1 MNFNKKISKN
11 SSDRIPTKRLIQ
23 AGAVTLAF
31 SAMVG
36 AVAINS
42 SASSDKQFSGTTAG
56 IFDSMYY
63 NDASLQVSD
72 ANVTSVGLDSES
84 AGWVLSLMANVEDFA
99 EVKASPADDAEVVG
113 KLRKGDMARVES
125 LTNNGWYQITSGN
138 LAGYIK
144 ADISLTG
151 QSCKD
156 YAAAIGYNG
165 SVGIT
170 LAEEQA
176 AIEAFKAA
184 AEEAARQ
191 EAAKKAAAASASS
204 SSSSS
209 VSSTQ
214 KSSYGA
220 STDEVTLLA
229 AIVEKEAG
237 GSGYQGMLAVAS
249 VVMNRVRSSSY
260 PDTVEGVIGQK
271 GQFTGGISGLSGIIS
286 RGPSSA
292 AYRAAEAALAGE
304 DIVDGKVSF
313 RSSST
318 GHSGTVIGD
327 NVFF

>member
-1 MNFNKKISKN
+1 MNLNKKVAKN
-11 SSDRIPTKRLIQ
+11 SKDKIPTKRLVQ
-23 AGAVTLAF
+23 AGAVTLVF
-31 SAMVG
+31 SAMV
-36 AVAINS
+36 ATVAINS
-42 SASSDKQFSGTTAG
+42 NASSDKEFSGTTAG
-56 IFDSMYY
+56 VFNSLYY
-63 NDASLQVSD
+63 DDATLQVSGT
-72 ANVTSVGLDSES
+72 NVTSVGLDSES
-84 AGWVLSLMANVEDFA
+84 AGWILSLMTNAEDFA
-99 EVKASPADDAEVVG
+99 YVRTTPSDDGEIAG

-138 LAGYIK
+138 LTGYIK
-144 ADISLTG
+144 ADVSLTG

-156 YAAAIGYNG
+156 YAQAVGYNG
-165 SVGIT
+165 STGIT
-170 LAEEQA
+170 VAEEEA
-176 AIEAFKAA
+176 AIAAFNAA
-184 AEEAARQ
+184 IEEAARQ
-191 EAAKKAAAASASS
+191 EAAKKAAASASS
-204 SSSSS
+204 S
-209 VSSTQ
+209 VTSTQ
-214 KSSYGA
+214 KSSYSA
-220 STDEVTLLA
+220 AADEVTLLA

-271 GQFTGGISGLSGIIS
+271 GQFTGGISGLSNIIS

-292 AYRAAEAALAGE
+292 AIRAAEAALAGE

>member
-1 MNFNKKISKN
+1 MNLNKKVARNNK
-11 SSDRIPTKRLIQ
+11 DKVPTKRLVQ

-31 SAMVG
+31 SAMV
-36 AVAINS
+36 ATVAINS
-42 SASSDKQFSGTTAG
+42 NASGDKEFSGTTAG
-56 IFDSMYY
+56 VFNSLYY
-63 NDASLQVSD
+63 DDASLQVSG

-84 AGWVLSLMANVEDFA
+84 AGWVLSLMTNAEDFA
-99 EVKASPADDAEVVG
+99 YVRTTPSDDGEIAG

-138 LAGYIK
+138 LTGYIK
-144 ADISLTG
+144 ADVSLTG
-151 QSCKD
+151 QSCKE

-165 SVGIT
+165 STGIT
-170 LAEEQA
+170 VAEEQA
-176 AIEAFKAA
+176 AIAAFNAA
-184 AEEAARQ
+184 VEEAARQ
-191 EAAKKAAAASASS
+191 EAAKKAASASS

-209 VSSTQ
+209 VTSTQ
-214 KSSYGA
+214 KSSYSA
-220 STDEVTLLA
+220 AADEVTLLA

-260 PDTVEGVIGQK
+260 PDTVEGVIGQR
-271 GQFTGGISGLSGIIS
+271 GQFTGGIAGLSNIIS

-292 AYRAAEAALAGE
+292 AIRAAEAALAGE

>member
-1 MNFNKKISKN
+1 MNLNKKVAKN
-11 SSDRIPTKRLIQ
+11 SKDKIPTKRLVQ
-23 AGAVTLAF
+23 AGAVTLVF
-31 SAMVG
+31 SAMV
-36 AVAINS
+36 ATVAINS
-42 SASSDKQFSGTTAG
+42 NASNDKEFSGTTAG
-56 IFDSMYY
+56 VFNSLYY
-63 NDASLQVSD
+63 DDATLQVSGS
-72 ANVTSVGLDSES
+72 NVTSVGLDSES
-84 AGWVLSLMANVEDFA
+84 AGWVLSLMTNAEDFA
-99 EVKASPADDAEVVG
+99 YVRTTPSDDGEIAG

-138 LAGYIK
+138 LTGYIK
-144 ADISLTG
+144 VDVSLTG

-156 YAAAIGYNG
+156 YAQAVGYNG
-165 SVGIT
+165 STGIT
-170 LAEEQA
+170 VAEEEA
-176 AIEAFKAA
+176 AIAAFNAA
-184 AEEAARQ
+184 IEEAARQ
-191 EAAKKAAAASASS
+191 EAAKKAAASASS
-204 SSSSS
+204 NSSSN

-214 KSSYGA
+214 KSSYSAGA
-220 STDEVTLLA
+220 DEVTLLA

-271 GQFTGGISGLSGIIS
+271 GQFTGGISGLSNIIS

-292 AYRAAEAALAGE
+292 AIRAAEAALAGE

>member
-1 MNFNKKISKN
+1 MNLNKKVAKN
-11 SSDRIPTKRLIQ
+11 SKDKIPTKRLVQ
-23 AGAVTLAF
+23 AGAVTLVF
-31 SAMVG
+31 SAMV
-36 AVAINS
+36 ATVAINS
-42 SASSDKQFSGTTAG
+42 NASNDKEFSGTTAG
-56 IFDSMYY
+56 VFNSLYY
-63 NDASLQVSD
+63 DDATLQVSGS
-72 ANVTSVGLDSES
+72 NVTSVGLDSES
-84 AGWVLSLMANVEDFA
+84 AGWVLSLMTNAEDFA
-99 EVKASPADDAEVVG
+99 YVRTTPSDDGEIAG

-138 LAGYIK
+138 LTGYIK
-144 ADISLTG
+144 ADVSLTG

-156 YAAAIGYNG
+156 YAQAVGYNG
-165 SVGIT
+165 STGIT
-170 LAEEQA
+170 VAEEEA
-176 AIEAFKAA
+176 AIAAFNAA
-184 AEEAARQ
+184 IEEAARQ
-191 EAAKKAAAASASS
+191 EAAKKAAASASS
-204 SSSSS
+204 SSSSN

-214 KSSYGA
+214 KSSYSAGA
-220 STDEVTLLA
+220 DEVTLLA

-260 PDTVEGVIGQK
+260 PDTLEGVIGQK
-271 GQFTGGISGLSGIIS
+271 GQFTGGISGLSNIIS

-292 AYRAAEAALAGE
+292 AIRAAEAALAGE

>member
-1 MNFNKKISKN
+1 MNLNKKVAKN
-11 SSDRIPTKRLIQ
+11 SKDKIPTKRLVQ
-23 AGAVTLAF
+23 AGAVTLVF
-31 SAMVG
+31 SAMV
-36 AVAINS
+36 ATVAINS
-42 SASSDKQFSGTTAG
+42 NASNDKEFSGTTAG
-56 IFDSMYY
+56 VFNSLYY
-63 NDASLQVSD
+63 DDATLQVSGS
-72 ANVTSVGLDSES
+72 NVTSVGLDSES
-84 AGWVLSLMANVEDFA
+84 AGWVLSLMTNAEDFA
-99 EVKASPADDAEVVG
+99 YVRTTPSDDGEIAG
-113 KLRKGDMARVES
+113 KLRKGDMARVEA

-138 LAGYIK
+138 LTGYIK
-144 ADISLTG
+144 ADVSLTG

-156 YAAAIGYNG
+156 YAQAVGYNG
-165 SVGIT
+165 STGIT
-170 LAEEQA
+170 VAEEEA
-176 AIEAFKAA
+176 AIAAFNAA
-184 AEEAARQ
+184 IEEAARQ
-191 EAAKKAAAASASS
+191 EAAKKAAASASS
-204 SSSSS
+204 SSSSN

-214 KSSYGA
+214 KSSYSAGA
-220 STDEVTLLA
+220 DEVTLLA

-271 GQFTGGISGLSGIIS
+271 GQFTGGISGLSNIIS

-292 AYRAAEAALAGE
+292 AIRAAEAALAGE